1 MNTMKLYN
9 IADLNQ
15 GVGVFDHVMRRASEF
30 PSRHTVMPGPVAI
43 GVIAAA
49 LQSGLQAD
57 EISEVIGSYFD
68 QDSAELLAAV
78 REMYSGKDERL
89 HLWNEGAEVRNRVS
103 WNLNHYVRPNWH
115 IERPHKYQLSHH

>member
-1 MNTMKLYN
+1 MKLYT

-15 GVGVFDHVMRRASEF
+15 GVGVFDHVMRRAGEF

-49 LQSGLQAD
+49 LQSGLHAD

-78 REMYSGKDERL
+78 REMYSGDDDRL
-89 HLWNEGAEVRNRVS
+89 HLWNEASEARKRVN
-103 WNLNHYVRPNWH
+103 WNLDFYVRPNWH
-115 IERPHKYQLSHH
+115 IERAHKHPLSHH